1 MTLKSMAQMNTMSS
15 MGSNEAEHLRT
26 ISSLTF
32 TSESSGTSV
41 RLVAS
46 EEKVL
51 LLLTLL
57 SSQTTR
63 MRVPV
68 CSANL

>member
-1 MTLKSMAQMNTMSS
+1 MNTMSS

-26 ISSLTF
+26 ISSPTF

-46 EEKVL
+46 EEKVVL
-51 LLLTLL
+51 LLNLM

-63 MRVPV
+63 MRGPA
-68 CSANL
+68 CSADL